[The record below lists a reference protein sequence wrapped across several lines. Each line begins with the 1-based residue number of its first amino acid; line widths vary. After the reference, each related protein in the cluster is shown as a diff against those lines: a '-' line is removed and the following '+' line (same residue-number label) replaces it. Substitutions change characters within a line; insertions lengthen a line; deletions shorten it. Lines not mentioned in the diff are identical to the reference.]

1 LALAWEDKVEA
12 RTRGTSPKILE
23 IGAVP
28 FMWRAFPDT
37 AYDVE
42 PGELTRAV
50 TAAFADRERLHA
62 IGAAAREHVR
72 AFHTLAA
79 IAQHIVDAAAEFAG
93 RFAVSAADRGC
104 PR

>member
-1 LALAWEDKVEA
+1 VEA
-12 RTRGTSPKILE
+12 RARGTSPKILE

-37 AYDVE
+37 TYDVE
-42 PGELTRAV
+42 PGELTHAV
-50 TAAFADRERLHA
+50 TAALADRERLRA

-72 AFHTLAA
+72 AFHTHTA
-79 IAQHIVDAAAEFAG
+79 IARHIVDAAAEIAG
-93 RFAVSAADRGC
+93 PSAASAADRGC